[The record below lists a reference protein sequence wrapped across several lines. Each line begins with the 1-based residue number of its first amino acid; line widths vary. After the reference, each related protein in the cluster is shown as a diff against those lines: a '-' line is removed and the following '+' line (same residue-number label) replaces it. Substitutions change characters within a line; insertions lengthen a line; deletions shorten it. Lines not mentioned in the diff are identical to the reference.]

1 MPAAGGRDTGPV
13 KQHSL
18 WSGLRMLHPRR
29 GANTLRRRPRVGLAV
44 VAIVLAVVVLALV
57 ESGLPEELA
66 DLVGFAAGAL
76 RRFGAGA
83 SLAFLYME
91 ESGVPSPL
99 PGDVY
104 VVYLGTVAAG
114 SVARSVAAWLGII
127 AVVVAGSSNLYLV
140 SRLWGKRLVEHRMA
154 AVLHLD
160 RDRLLRAE
168 HWMAR
173 WGPIAIIFGRHLPG
187 LRIPITVMAGLL
199 GVPYAVFAASVAVST
214 AIWAGVW
221 IVLAARFGS
230 RVIGW
235 LGPRPWLTLP
245 VVALGGLLFAYL
257 ALRLWRATDRG
268 GPNG

>member
-1 MPAAGGRDTGPV
+1 V

-18 WSGLRMLHPRR
+18 WSGLRTLHPRR
-29 GANTLRRRPRVGLAV
+29 GAAALRWRHVVLPLA
-44 VAIVLAVVVLALV
+44 AIVLAIVVLAFV
-57 ESGLPEELA
+57 ERGLPEELS
-66 DLVGFAAGAL
+66 DLVSFAGGAL

-83 SLAFLYME
+83 SLAFLYLE

-104 VVYLGTVAAG
+104 VVYLGTAAAG
-114 SVARSVAAWLGII
+114 SVGRSIAAWLGLI

-140 SRLWGKRLVEHRMA
+140 SRRWGHRLVEHRLA
-154 AVLHLD
+154 AALHLD
-160 RDRLLRAE
+160 RDRLMRAE
-168 HWMAR
+168 RWMAR

-187 LRIPITVMAGLL
+187 LRIPITVMAGVLE
-199 GVPYAVFAASVAVST
+199 VPYPVFAASVAVST

-221 IVLAARFGS
+221 IVLVARFGS

-235 LGPRPWLTLP
+235 LGPRPWLSLP
-245 VVALGGLLFAYL
+245 LVAVGGLLFGYL

-268 GPNG
+268 APKG